1 MIVIFGASGFIG
13 TYLVDELISAGRDV
27 FATGWRNMPREYYTS
42 QKIAFAQVDIG
53 CAADFD
59 QLPKEGVEAV
69 VIFSAHLPANV
80 QEYDP
85 QHYIN
90 VNVTGTLNV
99 MEYCRRVRAGK
110 VILAS
115 SHSDVAQLWN
125 IGRPITEEDQRAIN
139 YIGDHAMYIITK
151 ITAEE
156 IIKHY
161 EKQYGIPGIVFRL
174 PAVYGYGPHS
184 EIYENGKLRVPG
196 FEMIIRSVISGG
208 PVEIWRD
215 PTKGRDLVYVKD
227 VAHAFVLAID
237 SKNASGLYNIASGV
251 RTSLEEE
258 VRGIIDVFSQPG
270 IDLRV
275 IYRQEKPNN
284 VTYLY
289 DIRKAQRD
297 FGYVIQYP
305 YRKMIEDYKLEMQT
319 KRFPHLVRREKKSVQ
334 EA

>member
-13 TYLVDELISAGRDV
+13 TYLVDELISEGREV
-27 FATGWRNMPREYYTS
+27 FATGLRNMPHEYYKS
-42 QKIAFAQVDIG
+42 KQIPFAQLDLG
-53 CAADFD
+53 CASAFN

-69 VIFSAHLPANV
+69 VICSAHLPANV
-80 QEYDP
+80 EEYDP
-85 QHYIN
+85 QQYIN
-90 VNVTGTLNV
+90 TNVTGTLNA
-99 MEYCRRVRAGK
+99 MEYCRNVHAGK
-110 VILAS
+110 VIFTS

-125 IGRPITEEDQRAIN
+125 IGRPITEDDPRAII
-139 YIGDHAMYIITK
+139 YTGDHAMYIITK

-161 EKQYGIPGIVFRL
+161 EKQYGISGIVFRL

-184 EIYENGKLRVPG
+184 EIYEDGKPRLPG
-196 FEMIIRSVISGG
+196 FEKIIRSVIAGG
-208 PVEIWRD
+208 PVEIWGD

-237 SKNASGLYNIASGV
+237 SKKASGLYNIASGV

-270 IDLRV
+270 IDLQV
-275 IYRQEKPNN
+275 VYRPEKPNH

-289 DIRKAQRD
+289 DIQKAQRD
-297 FGYVIQYP
+297 FGYAIRYP
-305 YRKMIEDYKLEMQT
+305 LRRMLEDYKSEMQI
-319 KRFPHLVRREKKSVQ
+319 KRFPHLVKREKKSVH
-334 EA
+334 EL